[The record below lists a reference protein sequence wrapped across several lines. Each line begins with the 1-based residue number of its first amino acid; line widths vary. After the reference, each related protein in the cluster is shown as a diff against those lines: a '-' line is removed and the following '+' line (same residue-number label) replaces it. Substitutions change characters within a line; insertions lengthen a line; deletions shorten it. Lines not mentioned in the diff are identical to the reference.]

1 MREAGEKNIKH
12 LVAYGIVGQNNGDYL
27 ITIPVIGKYVG
38 NELAKSEGRSF
49 VYKIIDHNSR
59 ETWLERRKEEII
71 TDLRALE
78 KITKSNNLPLIY
90 GTTSFPEADEF
101 LRTTVV
107 GSQNEFSSFI
117 NTCYRC
123 FVEPIDSYGAL
134 INKNKYFW
142 DEINNTYPNLFDA
155 LHRIRVYRNER
166 DHLKLNET
174 VNEQFLAFRKI
185 DLEDHI
191 PSQVE
196 DLYFILQQRVLDAFL
211 RGIQSEITKIS

>member
-1 MREAGEKNIKH
+1 M
-12 LVAYGIVGQNNGDYL
+12 
-27 ITIPVIGKYVG
+27 
-38 NELAKSEGRSF
+38 F
-49 VYKIIDHNSR
+49 
-59 ETWLERRKEEII
+59 RR
-71 TDLRALE
+71 T
-78 KITKSNNLPLIY
+78 N
-90 GTTSFPEADEF
+90 
-101 LRTTVV
+101 
-107 GSQNEFSSFI
+107 
-117 NTCYRC
+117 
-123 FVEPIDSYGAL
+123 DSYGAL

-142 DEINNTYPNLFDA
+142 DEIDNTYPNLFDA